1 MIKEGDY
8 VYLHEL
14 YPEDVVDA
22 VSIGVYKV
30 YEIDEDGDIYV
41 LTNHSTKYFLAEDQY
56 YKIIPNKINKL
67 LYNI

>member
-8 VYLHEL
+8 VYLHTL
-14 YPEDVVDA
+14 DNMDVDA
-22 VSIGVYKV
+22 EVSIGVYKV
-30 YEIDEDGDIYV
+30 YVDHVGRIYIN
-41 LTNHSTKYFLAEDQY
+41 TYRYSRYFLSKDQY